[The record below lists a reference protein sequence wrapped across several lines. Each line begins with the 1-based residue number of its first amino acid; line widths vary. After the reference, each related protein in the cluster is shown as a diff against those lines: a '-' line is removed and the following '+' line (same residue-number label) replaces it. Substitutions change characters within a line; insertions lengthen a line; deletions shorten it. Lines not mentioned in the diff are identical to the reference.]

1 MRRSSHQT
9 RDEVLGHL
17 REAHGPL
24 TAYDVLARMQAPDRK
39 VAPPTVYRALAAL
52 TAAGSVHRIEATNA
66 YVACCHGGAD
76 GDHEAILS
84 ICDDCGSVEEHA
96 DPAVLK
102 DLARLA
108 ARNRFT
114 PERQIIE
121 LHGRCGDC
129 AAPDEDAA

>member
-1 MRRSSHQT
+1 MRRTGNQT

-17 REAHGPL
+17 RRADGPL
-24 TAYDVLARMQAPDRK
+24 TAYDVLARMQAPGRK

-52 TAAGSVHRIEATNA
+52 TASGAVHRIEATNA
-66 YVACCHGGAD
+66 YVACCHGSAG

-96 DPAVLK
+96 DTAVLD

-108 ARNRFT
+108 ARSGFT
-114 PERQIIE
+114 PDRQIVE

-129 AAPDEDAA
+129 AGKAA